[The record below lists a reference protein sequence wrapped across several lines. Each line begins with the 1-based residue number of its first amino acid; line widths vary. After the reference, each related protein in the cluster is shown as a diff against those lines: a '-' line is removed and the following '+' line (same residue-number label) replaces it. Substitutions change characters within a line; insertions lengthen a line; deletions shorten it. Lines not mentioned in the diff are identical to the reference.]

1 MRNGLRLH
9 RPTKMSSAAVLLV
22 PGLGPT
28 GLEKRPSDAKK
39 KDGDE
44 DGMPP
49 SSPSGGKLAA
59 GAAGPADVS
68 GTPTAGPD
76 ATPWLN
82 CGARLLQ
89 SAHAA
94 WHVRLPGNQV
104 YCEPP
109 VRALLK
115 TPPTLLTAEARRMA
129 EQCGEIDDAS
139 DDGDVDDADFGLLPW
154 SALLASP
161 SAMLYNGYPMPDAPK
176 KTRSY
181 TPEYWRLPPAG
192 GRDDVGWKRV
202 VALDCEMVGTPQGDA
217 LARLA
222 VVDEV
227 GRLLYSSLVGSW
239 VEEKLLNAAYCALDV
254 ACLAGRSASLTFHF
268 APSTRCG
275 RSSPTGL

>member
-9 RPTKMSSAAVLLV
+9 KPTKMSSAAVLLV
-22 PGLGPT
+22 PGFGPA
-28 GLEKRPSDAKK
+28 GLEKRPSDAKM
-39 KDGDE
+39 KDGVV

-49 SSPSGGKLAA
+49 SPSGGELAA
-59 GAAGPADVS
+59 GVAGPAGVS
-68 GTPTAGPD
+68 GAPTAESD
-76 ATPWLN
+76 ATPWLS

-94 WHVRLPGNQV
+94 WHIRLPGNQV

-115 TPPTLLTAEARRMA
+115 TPPTLQTAEARRMA
-129 EQCGEIDDAS
+129 ERHGEIDEAS
-139 DDGDVDDADFGLLPW
+139 DDGDEDVEDADFGLLPW

-181 TPEYWRLPPAG
+181 TPDYWHLPPAG
-192 GRDDVGWKRV
+192 GQDDVGWKRV

-227 GRLLYSSLVGSW
+227 GRLLYSSLVSLWVGGS
-239 VEEKLLNAAYCALDV
+239 Y
-254 ACLAGRSASLTFHF
+254 
-268 APSTRCG
+268 
-275 RSSPTGL
+275 